1 MPLPYVIFLSLM
13 CSCCF
18 LATTKYFSSGNIMK
32 GVSSNHL
39 LLDINLISAYLILVL
54 SVNVITVEASQ
65 PAPQPLQS
73 TTS

>member
-1 MPLPYVIFLSLM
+1 
-13 CSCCF
+13 
-18 LATTKYFSSGNIMK
+18 MK